1 MRPRFLIYQLLPLL
15 FAACSEV
22 ITTGPTSIS
31 METADIT
38 SSSAVINV
46 LLSGDQPTDCMM
58 TFAFLEEDIN
68 PSEISEEYM
77 YLIVQAEGHP
87 IDLPHKEKMSDLSP
101 YQNYTVLIAWD
112 EGEVKHAKHVE
123 FKTLAAAGGVTLALQ
138 NPDAAWKAEDT
149 AGLFSYDRE
158 DSSNKNTT
166 LVVNDYCIGN
176 NIAPFIAGKN
186 IEMPVL
192 GTDRFFIYY
201 PYNAS
206 TALNTNDYAMHSN
219 LSSNQEMSED
229 REMSE
234 NAFYWGIADVTPDLA
249 ELNVPLTN
257 ALGTVEFKVNMSNYP
272 GSRVKR
278 ISLFDND
285 YEAALAGEFAL
296 DPDKGTVKG
305 VAGKTESTV
314 VVSCPSATIQENLKM
329 SILPGDYSALDMR
342 VFVTLETVGGEN
354 AVVPLRYPGK
364 LKVGSGEKVLCSIE
378 ELVPD
383 SEAYPWYEP
392 LESRDFLDKCAY
404 GSQNT
409 WLIERKISGQSSIT
423 FDVKARGNLLEGKN
437 PKYYGILMPS
447 DKKGGKFLVLADGT
461 DSYEER
467 PSREI
472 PSDYRITVGC
482 YGQDVADGLFGVV
495 AIYDKDYNILWSYMI
510 WGYDSGDPISAITY
524 PGPGFTIMDRALG
537 ARKGVSR
544 AVSDGTLSE
553 GVAYFE
559 WGRKDP
565 FPWYDQVE
573 AWYSKVSPQSGYG
586 IDYAVSHPNE
596 WVVYSA
602 DKTWFYSNQRKDLWG
617 AENTT
622 TSNNKSL
629 VGHKTIYDPCPE
641 GWRVCDYSVCD
652 YVNSN
657 KTFAERPAASG
668 ETRYKVQNKNTK
680 LHLAQPSPYSDASV
694 VAVDMGDGKFDYWP
708 FHGLMWGSSTAWA
721 NKSGNATDYA
731 YAYWSNSNN
740 SASNYKAALLIG
752 YYTSSSWTA
761 TTSIQMADMFTVRCQ
776 KEK

>member
-1 MRPRFLIYQLLPLL
+1 MRPKLIIYHLLPLL
-15 FAACSEV
+15 FAACSEL
-22 ITTGPTSIS
+22 ITSGPTSIS
-31 METADIT
+31 METAEVT

-46 LLSGDQPTDCMM
+46 LLSGDQPTDCKM

-68 PSEISEEYM
+68 PSDITEEFMYM
-77 YLIVQAEGHP
+77 IVQAEGHP
-87 IDLPHKEKMSDLSP
+87 IDLPHKEKMDNLTP
-101 YQNYTVLIAWD
+101 YQNYTVLLAWD
-112 EGEVKHAKHVE
+112 EGSAKRAKYVE
-123 FKTLAAAGGVTLALQ
+123 FKTLAAAGGVTLILQ
-138 NPDAAWKAEDT
+138 NPDVAWKAEDT
-149 AGLFSYDRE
+149 AGLFSYDNE
-158 DSSNKNTT
+158 GNSNKNTA
-166 LVVNDYCIGN
+166 LVVSDECIGN
-176 NIAPFIAGKN
+176 NTAPFIASRD

-201 PYNAS
+201 PYDAA
-206 TALNTNDYAMHSN
+206 TVLNTNDYAMHSS
-219 LSSNQEMSED
+219 LSSNQDVSG
-229 REMSE
+229 
-234 NAFYWGIADVTPDLA
+234 NAFYWGIADVKPDLA
-249 ELNVPLTN
+249 ELNLPLSN
-257 ALGTVEFKVNMSNYP
+257 ALGTVEFKINISNYP
-272 GSRVKR
+272 GSRLKSV
-278 ISLFDND
+278 SLFDND
-285 YEAALAGEFAL
+285 YEAPLAGEFAL

-305 VAGKTESTV
+305 VAGKTESKV
-314 VVSCPSATIQENLKM
+314 MVSSSSDAVQENLKL

-342 VFVTLETVGGEN
+342 VFVTLEASDGGN
-354 AVVPLRYPGK
+354 IVVPIRYPGK
-364 LKVGSGEKVLCSIE
+364 LKVGSGEKVLCNVE
-378 ELVPD
+378 KLVPD

-392 LESRDFLDKCAY
+392 KESRDFFDKCAY

-409 WLIERKISGQSSIT
+409 WLIERKVSGKSFID
-423 FDVKARGNLLEGKN
+423 FDVKARGNLLEGIA

-447 DKKGGKFLVLADGT
+447 DKKGGKFLVLSDGT

-467 PSREI
+467 PAREI
-472 PSDYRITVGC
+472 PSDYKITVGC
-482 YGQDVADGLFGVV
+482 YGQDIADGMFGVV
-495 AIYDKDYNILWSYMI
+495 AIYDKDFNILWSYMI

-524 PGPGFTIMDRALG
+524 PGPGFTIMDRAIG

-544 AVSDGTLSE
+544 AVADGSLSE
-553 GVAYFE
+553 GAAYFE

-573 AWYSKVSPQSGYG
+573 AWYTKVSPKPGYG

-596 WVVYSA
+596 WIVYSA

-657 KTFAERPAASG
+657 KKFAERPATAG
-668 ETRYKVQNKNTK
+668 EARYKVQIKNTK
-680 LHLAQPSPYSDASV
+680 LHLALPSPYSDASV

-708 FHGLMWGSSTAWA
+708 FYGLMWGSSTDWA

-752 YYTSSSWTA
+752 YYTSSSWTS

-776 KEK
+776 REK